1 MATAAIFSFLARVST
16 RNEPD
21 AHWKLLIVTVV
32 SVQATLLVRDGSLG
46 HVRQF
51 DWTST
56 SILATDILATQ

>member
-21 AHWKLLIVTVV
+21 AHWKLLTVTVV

-46 HVRQF
+46 YV
-51 DWTST
+51 
-56 SILATDILATQ
+56 